1 MHPVQNVA
9 MCLEPYY
16 RRLALHKCGG
26 GEPAG
31 EVSCYSCLQPPP
43 TAHISSCCLAAQ
55 VVFMIISLLLLAP
68 IIEPVYGSTE
78 FLKLILIVDVAMC
91 FGTFML
97 AYLIFITAP
106 WDKKGR
112 TLYSEFDG
120 FHGILAGLLVAV
132 KQIMPEHEV
141 ILAGLVKLKARYF
154 PSVYVLLSTVI
165 IAGLQ
170 SWHDLAFLY
179 LGTYSSWL
187 YLRYL
192 QHQPETSLKG
202 DRSEDFKFS
211 SFFPDALSGP
221 IDAIAGVVSDVFRL
235 RHEPDAE
242 TKPLL
247 PVTQNL
253 LGSNAADSSRRRE
266 RGAKALQERL
276 EMKKIAEA
284 PVVESAAATAA
295 SVLPMSSNGPQSP

>member
-1 MHPVQNVA
+1 MQTTEPSA
-9 MCLEPYY
+9 CSMWAGRLLCLC
-16 RRLALHKCGG
+16 RCML
-26 GEPAG
+26 PAT
-31 EVSCYSCLQPPP
+31 S
-43 TAHISSCCLAAQ
+43 H
-55 VVFMIISLLLLAP
+55 
-68 IIEPVYGSTE
+68 
-78 FLKLILIVDVAMC
+78 
-91 FGTFML
+91 
-97 AYLIFITAP
+97 AY
-106 WDKKGR
+106 
-112 TLYSEFDG
+112 
-120 FHGILAGLLVAV
+120 GLLYA
-132 KQIMPEHEV
+132 
-141 ILAGLVKLKARYF
+141 
-154 PSVYVLLSTVI
+154 
-165 IAGLQ
+165 
-170 SWHDLAFLY
+170 
-179 LGTYSSWL
+179 
-187 YLRYL
+187 
-192 QHQPETSLKG
+192 G